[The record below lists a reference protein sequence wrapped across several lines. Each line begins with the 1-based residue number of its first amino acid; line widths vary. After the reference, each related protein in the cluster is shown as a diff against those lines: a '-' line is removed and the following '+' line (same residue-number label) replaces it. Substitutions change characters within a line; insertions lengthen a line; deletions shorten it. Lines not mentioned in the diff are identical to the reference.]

1 MRVRLAVE
9 VLGTY
14 VVTQWWLRRRG
25 LPTAVRLA
33 RAVTFEPDP
42 LAEKGSAACGVRLG
56 NAVARVL
63 GALPTDTRCLARSL
77 VLMRLLA
84 RRGVPASLVIGV
96 ATEPEFGAHAW
107 VEHGGRP
114 LLPAGGGRFE
124 RLLEL

>member
-1 MRVRLAVE
+1 MTVALVVE
-9 VLGTY
+9 VLRTY
-14 VVTQWWLRRRG
+14 VLTQWWLRRRG
-25 LPTAVRLA
+25 LPAAVSLTRTVECQPTDVA
-33 RAVTFEPDP
+33 DS
-42 LAEKGSAACGVRLG
+42 GSHACGLRLG
-56 NAVARVL
+56 HAVGRVL
-63 GALPTDTRCLARSL
+63 VALPTDTRCLARSL

-84 RRGVPASLVIGV
+84 TRGVPASLVIGV